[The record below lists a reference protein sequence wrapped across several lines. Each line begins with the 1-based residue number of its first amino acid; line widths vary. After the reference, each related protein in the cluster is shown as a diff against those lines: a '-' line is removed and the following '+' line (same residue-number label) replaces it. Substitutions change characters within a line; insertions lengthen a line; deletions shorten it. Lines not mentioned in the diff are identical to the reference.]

1 LRPFA
6 ASSVIQEGSEAANR
20 LEVRRLAH
28 VGGIM
33 KKALFVLGIFAFCIA
48 SSQSAAANPAKATKS
63 TKPAQAAKP
72 ARESH
77 SGLGLNRLGVD
88 AGLVDP
94 EAVGSTIGF
103 GVFADLG
110 NLARD
115 IRLSSHLG
123 YWNKSESAFGA
134 EASLRDISGGARA
147 RYMFH
152 VASPKLQPYV
162 GAGLGVHFFH
172 TKMGIP
178 GFTVEDSAT
187 KLGLDLGGGVLT
199 PVSPKTDLFAELW
212 YTAADIDQLSMKAG
226 VSFRINQ

>member
-1 LRPFA
+1 LRHLA

-20 LEVRRLAH
+20 LEICRVAH

-33 KKALFVLGIFAFCIA
+33 KKALFVLATFLFCIA
-48 SSQSAAANPAKATKS
+48 SSQNALANPVKATK
-63 TKPAQAAKP
+63 TAKP
-72 ARESH
+72 ARTDN
-77 SGLGLNRLGVD
+77 SGLGLHRLGVE

-94 EAVGSTIGF
+94 EEAGSTIGF

-123 YWNKSESAFGA
+123 YWSKSENAFGA
-134 EASLRDISGGARA
+134 EASLRDISVGARA

-152 VASPKLQPYV
+152 VASPKLQPYA
-162 GAGLGVHFFH
+162 GAGLGLHFFH
-172 TKMGIP
+172 TKVGIP
-178 GFTVEDSAT
+178 GFTAEDSAT

-199 PVSPKTDLFAELW
+199 PVSPNTDLFADLW
-212 YTAADIDQLSMKAG
+212 YTVADIDQLSMKIG
-226 VSFRINQ
+226 VSFRINR